1 MKKVKRISAA
11 LVGFV
16 LLGSGLLKMLDP
28 VGTGLLVKEY
38 LSFFHLGFLQGASK
52 GLGILL
58 SLTEGVTGVALI
70 TGVRRK
76 LTAWVTAVLLGFF
89 TLVTL
94 LLWIVN
100 PPMHCGCFGEAIHLS
115 HGESLVKN
123 LILLALAALA
133 FLPKTQDVE
142 VPARKKAAFWIAAVS
157 LVFALWYNAR
167 HLPLLDFTVY
177 APGTELYAS
186 LDNPYQAQ
194 DGLVTT
200 YIYEKDGQTGSFTP
214 EFLPDSSWTYVRT
227 DTLER
232 SGFHRPSATPI
243 LSFFDAEGLYQ
254 DERAVLGQVILFS
267 VYHPEKVDWKRLE
280 GQYET
285 ARRAGASTF
294 VVVGGVAEDM
304 DRLGVPPQLEI
315 FYADPKE
322 LMTFNRANGG
332 GTYLHNGE
340 IVSKWAPCDAPKSGE
355 MEALLN
361 RNSVDAST
369 SFVSRRRILSQGFCL
384 YLVALL
390 LLL

>member
-214 EFLPDSSWTYVRT
+214 VSPSTMPKGCTRMSAPSSGRSSSSRCTIPKKWIGNGLRDSMKQPGGP
-227 DTLER
+227 EP
-232 SGFHRPSATPI
+232 RPSWSSAALQKTWTASASRPSWKSSMPI
-243 LSFFDAEGLYQ
+243 
-254 DERAVLGQVILFS
+254 R
-267 VYHPEKVDWKRLE
+267 
-280 GQYET
+280 
-285 ARRAGASTF
+285 
-294 VVVGGVAEDM
+294 
-304 DRLGVPPQLEI
+304 
-315 FYADPKE
+315 
-322 LMTFNRANGG
+322 
-332 GTYLHNGE
+332 
-340 IVSKWAPCDAPKSGE
+340 
-355 MEALLN
+355 
-361 RNSVDAST
+361 RNS
-369 SFVSRRRILSQGFCL
+369 
-384 YLVALL
+384 
-390 LLL
+390 